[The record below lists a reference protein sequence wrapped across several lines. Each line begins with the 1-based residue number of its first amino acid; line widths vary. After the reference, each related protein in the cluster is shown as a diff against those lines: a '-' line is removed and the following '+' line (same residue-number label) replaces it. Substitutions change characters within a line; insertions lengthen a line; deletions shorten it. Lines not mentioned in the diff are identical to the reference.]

1 MTLLDRNGLTTILVL
16 QVECFMRSE
25 ADQLLI
31 LASDGLWDVMSNSDV
46 ANHALRKFQKY
57 HAAGHS
63 TQSSL
68 RHVASSLAKT
78 AISKGSRDNITVLVV
93 DARLKVK
100 ESPSLIQKT
109 PIDESKFGSK

>member
-1 MTLLDRNGLTTILVL
+1 MI
-16 QVECFMRSE
+16 
-25 ADQLLI
+25 I

-57 HAAGHS
+57 LAAGHS

-93 DARLKVK
+93 DVRPKVRD
-100 ESPSLIQKT
+100 STSLIPKT
-109 PIDESKFGSK
+109 SIDASKP